1 MMEKK
6 VSFSTYFLPSL
17 ESVIAQLFFQ
27 DMQMVAVC
35 LSTSTILRAKDEI
48 SLDIAQKQI
57 KMRIRRLLARFPDG
71 LLS

>member
-1 MMEKK
+1 MEKK
-6 VSFSTYFLPSL
+6 VSFSTYFLPSS